1 MAENKK
7 SFILY
12 TDLIH
17 TVEQLSDSKAGIL
30 LKHLLRYVNDKNPET
45 EDKIVSIAFEPIKQ
59 QLKRDLKDWNEVS
72 INKSNGGK
80 LGNLKRYNKDLYDL
94 VVKKQI
100 TISDAEKIV
109 KSRIPRICENNLAYS
124 AVVAVTDNVTVTVS
138 DTVNVNDNVI
148 INDITD
154 FEIGKTIEFVRLSG
168 GLLLT
173 FEQVKNFWLA
183 FIIHAQGEVHE
194 NAADK
199 IQHFR
204 NWLKKQKINQN
215 AKLDSS
221 RPNRIREPL

>member
-183 FIIHAQGEVHE
+183 FIIHAEGEVHE